1 MDLNGNDRELIV
13 NQVSVGRFDSEVTEM
28 ELFDY
33 LEGNVGGG
41 GEDDFKNDN
50 EAGLERDAH
59 LSSSNPISKSHLK
72 PVLIP
77 IGDLI
82 RALHWG

>member
-13 NQVSVGRFDSEVTEM
+13 NQVSVGRFDSEVTEK

-33 LEGNVGGG
+33 LEGNVG

-59 LSSSNPISKSHLK
+59 LSSSNPISKTHLK

-82 RALHWG
+82 RALHCG